1 MSIYITLVSFI
12 CTVFGFF
19 SRTPDML
26 MASLVSER
34 KSKLC
39 SIVQRIFNYSV
50 CVVIIICGV
59 KDFLEDTV
67 LWTLWS
73 FGIQLVVNF
82 MYTLLVIV
90 VYYTSKKD

>member
-1 MSIYITLVSFI
+1 
-12 CTVFGFF
+12 
-19 SRTPDML
+19 ML
-26 MASLVSER
+26 MARFVSER
-34 KSKLC
+34 KSKTC

-59 KDFLEDTV
+59 KDFFEDAV

-73 FGIQLVVNF
+73 FGVQLVVNF
-82 MYTLLVIV
+82 MYTFLVIV